1 MSTELVYALSPS
13 TLGARSE
20 MRSIRSLCPAKPAT
34 APAKQGRWSAST
46 MVLVV
51 SLHVALFYLA
61 LTQHV
66 EPPVIETPETPMMV
80 SLVEDPAPEI
90 KAPAPTPP
98 EPKPIVK
105 KVTPAPKKPE
115 PKPEPAPQV
124 VEPTPAPPV
133 ATPEPAKVVEQMTQP
148 APPKQEVVEAPPL
161 PPKEEPVVEPK
172 FGAAYLKN
180 PPPDYPTLSRRI
192 GEQGRV
198 LLRVLVSEQ
207 GTPQSV
213 ELESGSGFNRLDKAA
228 MDAVKKWRFIPARK
242 GSQAVS
248 AYVLVPLKFSLDG

>member
-20 MRSIRSLCPAKPAT
+20 MRSIRSLRPAKPAT

-61 LTQHV
+61 LTHQV
-66 EPPVIETPETPMMV
+66 EPPAIETPETPMMV

-105 KVTPAPKKPE
+105 KVTPEPKKPE
-115 PKPEPAPQV
+115 PKPEPAPQ
-124 VEPTPAPPV
+124 E
-133 ATPEPAKVVEQMTQP
+133 EQEQ
-148 APPKQEVVEAPPL
+148 AESFEEREQRALWRKQFLQQRHA
-161 PPKEEPVVEPK
+161 
-172 FGAAYLKN
+172 
-180 PPPDYPTLSRRI
+180 RRKT
-192 GEQGRV
+192 E
-198 LLRVLVSEQ
+198 
-207 GTPQSV
+207 
-213 ELESGSGFNRLDKAA
+213 
-228 MDAVKKWRFIPARK
+228 
-242 GSQAVS
+242 
-248 AYVLVPLKFSLDG
+248 